1 MQKEANSN
9 HYQKQK
15 SKREDKKKKEKLSK
29 EKAYLDIKK
38 FEQEAMA

>member
-15 SKREDKKKKEKLSK
+15 SKREDKKKKEKLCK